1 MPPVFPF
8 GSQYL
13 RGLTPH
19 PEDWELDLARMQALG
34 FTHLRAWLVW
44 GVLEPSP
51 GEIDIGP
58 VKTFLDL
65 AQARSLQVILL
76 FHLHGCPEWAV
87 RAQRACWYVD
97 KRGLPFEPQPRSNTP
112 SGGWPGL
119 CPDHAA
125 TQTLEE
131 KFLRAVVSQV
141 GRHPALFAWEPMNEP
156 HQWVD
161 LEQTPPGVFCYCEA
175 TRAAFRSWLQARYG
189 SLEALGKAWGRRFSS
204 WDDVRPPT
212 WRFGYADWCDW
223 RTFTAE
229 NVVAHVR
236 RRAEIIRAH
245 SPAPV
250 IAHAWGGGT
259 TLCPHLGAMAF
270 DDWKQ
275 ADVVDLWG
283 CSGFPSRLPQIVTL
297 GLSMDSTRSAAAGK
311 PFWQAELG
319 AGDYGSGLDRQGRVP
334 AAWMTLWS
342 WESIR
347 HGAKGLLYWQFRKER
362 HGSELGA
369 YGLTDYGGEPTPNA
383 WAVAA
388 VGRTLNRH
396 AEDFLTAAPE
406 PARAAL
412 LFSYQSYLVDWAE
425 HRNCQL
431 SIGALAGYY
440 HLLWRAN
447 IPVDILHEERVT
459 AAGLSRYKL
468 LILPLPVALPPAL
481 ARVLSDYVRGGGWV
495 LSDPYLCALTP
506 HKELDSRVP
515 GRGLDAL
522 FGCREDDI
530 GRAPR
535 EVPLTLHDGR
545 RGVVRGSH
553 HQAVWVPASDAE
565 VLAAYADGRPALV
578 GHHVEAGYAVI
589 SGLNLGLGWAP
600 DTSLGDDL
608 RLTGGAAAGGDLAA
622 EIVRDLLSDAG
633 VRPPVEA
640 PESVRAGL
648 LHLPGGGAILIAL
661 NLSPEPARG
670 ALRTP
675 QYPFTEAIR
684 IDGDADRPLPVD
696 RGVELE
702 LAGLECAVVR
712 LR

>member
-1 MPPVFPF
+1 MPTIFPF

-34 FTHLRAWLVW
+34 FTHIRAWLVW

-51 GEIDIGP
+51 GEIETAS
-58 VKTFLDL
+58 VKTLLDL

-76 FHLHGCPEWAV
+76 FHLHGCPEWAI

-97 KRGLPFEPQPRSNTP
+97 KRGVPFEPQPRSNTP

-119 CPDHAA
+119 CPDHATA
-125 TQTLEE
+125 QTLEE
-131 KFLRAVVSQV
+131 KFIRTVVTQV
-141 GRHPALFAWEPMNEP
+141 GRHPALYAWEPMNEP

-175 TRAAFRSWLQARYG
+175 TRAAFRSWVQARYG
-189 SLEALGKAWGRRFSS
+189 SIEAIGKAWGRRFSS

-229 NVVAHVR
+229 SIVAHTR

-250 IAHAWGGGT
+250 IAHAWGGGST
-259 TLCPHLGAMAF
+259 VCTHLGAMAF

-283 CSGFPSRLPQIVTL
+283 CSGFPAKLPQIVTL
-297 GLSMDSTRSAAAGK
+297 GLSMASTRGAAGTK

-319 AGDYGSGLDRQGRVP
+319 SGDYGSGLDRNGRVP
-334 AAWMTLWS
+334 PEWLTLWS

-347 HGAKGLLYWQFRKER
+347 HGAKGLLYWQYRKER
-362 HGSELGA
+362 QGSELGA
-369 YGLTDYGGEPTPNA
+369 YGLADYGGEPTANA

-388 VGRTLNRH
+388 VGKVLNRYG
-396 AEDFLTAAPE
+396 ADFLAATPE
-406 PARAAL
+406 PAQVAI
-412 LFSYQSYLVDWAE
+412 LFSYQSYMVDWAE
-425 HRNCQL
+425 HRTCQM
-431 SIGALAGYY
+431 SIAALAGYY
-440 HLLWRAN
+440 HILWRCN
-447 IPVDILHEERVT
+447 IPVDILHEERVNT
-459 AAGLSRYKL
+459 ATLGRYKL
-468 LILPLPVALPPAL
+468 VILPTPVALPAAL
-481 ARVLSDYVRGGGWV
+481 PRILTDYVRNGGCV

-506 HKELDSRVP
+506 HKELDTRVP

-530 GRAPR
+530 RRAEK
-535 EVPLTLHDGR
+535 EVALTLHDGR
-545 RGVVRGSH
+545 KGLVRSSH
-553 HQAVWVPASDAE
+553 LRATWTPGAGAVTLAS
-565 VLAAYADGRPALV
+565 YADGQPAVV
-578 GHHVEAGYAVI
+578 GHRSGSGYAVI

-600 DTSLGDDL
+600 ETSLGDDL
-608 RLTGGAAAGGDLAA
+608 RLTDNAAGDDLGA
-622 EIVRDLLSDAG
+622 EIVLDLASDAG
-633 VRPPVEA
+633 VRSAVEVS
-640 PESVRAGL
+640 EGIRAGL
-648 LHLPGGGAILIAL
+648 LNLADGRAILIAL
-661 NLSPEPARG
+661 NLSAAPVRSVVH
-670 ALRTP
+670 TP
-675 QYPFTEAIR
+675 RHTFTEAIR
-684 IDGDADRPLPVD
+684 IDGAEEHQLSMEPS
-696 RGVELE
+696 LE
-702 LAGLECAVVR
+702 LDLGGLECAVIR